1 MMPLSL
7 MLLSACV
14 LATTGTFLII
24 KPEKRAAYYRKR
36 YQASS
41 KFLQNWPGSNM
52 VMKSWYPLY
61 LRIHGVVCWMFAL
74 VLIYA
79 VVIRMLK

>member
-1 MMPLSL
+1 
-7 MLLSACV
+7 MLLSVCF

-24 KPEKRAAYYRKR
+24 KPEKLAAYDRKR
-36 YQASS
+36 YQARS

-61 LRIHGVVCWMFAL
+61 LRIHGVVCWLFAF
-74 VLIYA
+74 VFIYA
-79 VVIRMLK
+79 IVIRISK